1 MRDFRTFPLLRS
13 QIGDQRPETIE
24 VVAISLPTESGPFD
38 INGMQY
44 CDLLS
49 PYRAL
54 EFIYIQSVL
63 HGNVFVV
70 P

>member
-1 MRDFRTFPLLRS
+1 MNIHTS
-13 QIGDQRPETIE
+13 QIGDERPETIE
-24 VVAISLPTESGPFD
+24 VAGVSLPTESGPLD

-63 HGNVFVV
+63 HGNPFVG